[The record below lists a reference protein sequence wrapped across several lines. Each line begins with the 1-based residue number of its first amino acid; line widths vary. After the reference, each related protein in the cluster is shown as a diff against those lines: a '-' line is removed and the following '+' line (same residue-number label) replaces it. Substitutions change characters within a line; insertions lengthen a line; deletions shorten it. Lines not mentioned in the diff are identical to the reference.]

1 MLAFS
6 RVRVGVFNTDEKF
19 LGTRI
24 SKTVKHDITFHSLS
38 SVTFYVVFQFCNNAT
53 IEPSSINLGAPHL
66 TRPIDNRSLI
76 AFAFFISIESRLAPS
91 RRIQWDTFLSYLPT
105 MI

>member
-53 IEPSSINLGAPHL
+53 IEPSSINLGALHL

-76 AFAFFISIESRLAPS
+76 AFAFFKSQLSQGLRLLVIFNGIRS
-91 RRIQWDTFLSYLPT
+91 CLIYRR
-105 MI
+105 